1 LARAV
6 TEILEETSAYP
17 FENKIQVVK
26 NSVHNGR
33 IDMEQAVFRA
43 QEKNAICKT
52 FENKIRGS

>member
-33 IDMEQAVFRA
+33 IDMEQAVCRA
-43 QEKNAICKT
+43 QEQNAICKT
-52 FENKIRGS
+52 FEN